1 MRHTIINNSHCNVYR
16 IRKLFRSIDV
26 QSDDT
31 FLYFTEAAVVNN
43 DKWPQHIVR
52 TWFWRRHQEFLF
64 STEQRL
70 LCAHY
75 LISKTETM
83 PSRQRL
89 RQRTRRIHEVDTE
102 GGENSC
108 RQRCVSFFCLF
119 LSFFFY
125 RSFLSGVLG
134 SGSQAEAATTAR
146 DAVAAAAAAA
156 RLWLTYLGNCTLH

>member
-31 FLYFTEAAVVNN
+31 FSYFTEAAVVNN

-89 RQRTRRIHEVDTE
+89 RQSTRRIHEVDTE

-119 LSFFFY
+119 LSFLFSFFLQELPLRCVGKRLAG
-125 RSFLSGVLG
+125 RSSNNSKRRSGGGG
-134 SGSQAEAATTAR
+134 SSSASLADLFR
-146 DAVAAAAAAA
+146 
-156 RLWLTYLGNCTLH
+156 